1 MAKKRNKT
9 TVEKPEEPLGENW
22 TNPFAGLNVK
32 VEEPPAP
39 PPPPPPTKEEL
50 AAEALSDDDKALL
63 KAFGGDAADSPALAR
78 ANLKKKVERLWLTRE
93 RKGRGGKEV
102 TLVHGLE
109 NLDTMLQME
118 LCGRIKEALGIG
130 GQFADGVLMLQ
141 GDQRDRAASWFEK
154 NGFQIKGRNNE

>member
-1 MAKKRNKT
+1 MGKKHSKA
-9 TVEKPEEPLGENW
+9 TVEKHEEPLGDNW
-22 TNPFAGLNVK
+22 TNPFANLNVK

-63 KAFGGDAADSPALAR
+63 KAFGGVSADSPALAR
-78 ANLKKKVERLWLTRE
+78 ANLKKKMERLWLSRE

-130 GQFADGVLMLQ
+130 GQFADGILMLQ
-141 GDQRDRAASWFEK
+141 GDQTERAAAWFEK
-154 NGFQIKGRNNE
+154 NGYEIKGRNN